1 MTGICQPRYNQVV
14 RFAFRSHKRHPERGT
29 AAVEFS
35 LVVPLLVAVTIG
47 TIDAGKM
54 VVAKQMCAYAA
65 IVGARTGVAKA
76 TASSTAVQNAAIAA
90 APLLH
95 LTTSDVTVVVYVGS
109 TAVVRTPF
117 TARTRGDTVSVTVG
131 YTFTPVIPLLTKLA
145 SKTYSVKSAVVI
157 P

>member
-1 MTGICQPRYNQVV
+1 MTAICQPRYNQVV
-14 RFAFRSHKRHPERGT
+14 RFAFRSHSRHPESGT

-65 IVGARTGVAKA
+65 IVGARTGVASA

-95 LTTSDVTVVVYVGS
+95 LTSSNVTVGVTVGS
-109 TAVVRTPF
+109 TLVTRAF
-117 TARTRGDTVSVTVG
+117 GARTRGDTVTVTVG

-145 SKTYSVKSAVVI
+145 SKTYSVKSAMVI

>member
-1 MTGICQPRYNQVV
+1 MSGICQPRYNQVV
-14 RFAFRSHKRHPERGT
+14 RFAFRSHKRHPERGST
-29 AAVEFS
+29 VVEFS
-35 LVVPLLVAVTIG
+35 LVVPILVAVTIG

-65 IVGARTGVAKA
+65 VVGARTGLASA
-76 TASSTAVQNAAIAA
+76 TASSTVVQNAAIAA

-95 LTTSDVTVVVYVGS
+95 LTTSDVTVGVTVGS
-109 TAVVRTPF
+109 TAVARTF
-117 TARTRGDTVSVTVG
+117 GARTRGDTVTVTVN

-145 SKTYSVKSAVVI
+145 TKNYSVKSAMVI